1 MNHKILVVVSILT
14 LTLVLFGCQNIKN
27 NNSANTWGNNN
38 NISTE
43 DISEIKIQNKKDSAR
58 SLTQQEIKV
67 FMNAINN
74 GVYNQGKLDI
84 RPPDYEVE
92 MSLKSGES
100 KKLFLWIDDGGDLFM
115 DEDESG
121 HYILN
126 ETDRTE
132 LKVIFK

>member
-14 LTLVLFGCQNIKN
+14 LTLVLFGCQNN
-27 NNSANTWGNNN
+27 QDNDSSNRWRDNN
-38 NISTE
+38 NISVE
-43 DISEIKIQNKKDSAR
+43 NISEIKIHNQKDSAR
-58 SLTQQEIKV
+58 SLSRQEIEV

-92 MSLKSGES
+92 MSLKSGEF

>member
-14 LTLVLFGCQNIKN
+14 LTLVLFGCQNN
-27 NNSANTWGNNN
+27 QDNDSSNTWRNNN
-38 NISTE
+38 NISVE
-43 DISEIKIQNKKDSAR
+43 NISEIKIYNQKDSAR
-58 SLTQQEIKV
+58 SLSRQEIEV

>member
-1 MNHKILVVVSILT
+1 MNHKMLVVVSILT
-14 LTLVLFGCQNIKN
+14 LTLVLFGCQNNKD
-27 NNSANTWGNNN
+27 NNSSNTWGYNN
-38 NISTE
+38 NISVE
-43 DISEIKIQNKKDSAR
+43 NISEIHIQNKKDSAR
-58 SLTQQEIKV
+58 SLTQQEMKV

-74 GVYNQGKLDI
+74 GVYNQAKLDI

-92 MSLKSGES
+92 ISLKSDQS

-126 ETDRTE
+126 ETDRTK
-132 LKVIFK
+132 LKDIFK